1 MSDVNECAN
10 DVFHLCMKHKNSLIK
25 IFWLGE
31 IVDTQ
36 KKLKI
41 QRCAIYL
48 KKNYSEQLVEDLE
61 KLRIYDAPALSI
73 HPITHIQVVIERIG
87 WEKTHEKQNP
97 FNFPLVLKKNIL
109 TKAQNKDSTIT
120 NKE

>member
-10 DVFHLCMKHKNSLIK
+10 DVFHLCMKHRNSLIK

-31 IVDTQ
+31 IIDTQ

-48 KKNYSEQLVEDLE
+48 KRNYSEQLVEDLE

-87 WEKTHEKQNP
+87 CEKTHEKQNP